1 MSDISDIERFV
12 KDPGLLVNLCRDVID
27 QIKNGP
33 DDPNEAE
40 KEVQLRE
47 ITKAINRLEKIGA
60 TVPEAWRAEKIRLAV
75 SLGTETKKLQVL
87 NLLVDEFEDLAKGL
101 KEQNC
106 RENNPRGT
114 TKPRG
119 KRSRSPRT
127 DKKILRE
134 NIIKALRTLGN
145 RARVSDIFDEMER
158 QLAGKLLPG
167 DLAVRQDGK
176 TIVWRNNAQWERLRM
191 TRDGTLCSDSPN
203 GIWELSEKYR

>member
-1 MSDISDIERFV
+1 MSDIFDIEGFV
-12 KDPGLLVNLCRDVID
+12 NEPGLLIKLCRDVID
-27 QIKNGP
+27 QIKSGP

-60 TVPEAWRAEKIRLAV
+60 TVPETWRAEKIRLAV

-87 NLLVDEFEDLAKGL
+87 NLLVDEFEDLVRGL
-101 KEQNC
+101 KEQNG
-106 RENNPRGT
+106 RENNPRRT

-145 RARVSDIFDEMER
+145 RARVSDVFDEMER

-203 GIWELSEKYR
+203 GIWELSDDRR